1 MHYPILIL
9 NKKKEEKPTRK
20 TRLAQCSFFKLA
32 WRRAGQLKVPSRKP
46 QSGPPKMAGQMDR
59 SGELRLFVHPMVA
72 AVGKVFFLTKL

>member
-32 WRRAGQLKVPSRKP
+32 WRRAGQLKVPSRIHP
-46 QSGPPKMAGQMDR
+46 SGPQKMAGSTRFATPTKIVDWT
-59 SGELRLFVHPMVA
+59 EELFVVPS
-72 AVGKVFFLTKL
+72 LI